1 LPQWGLTWLIQRQP
15 FFVQCAALNV
25 SASNPHCGNTRTVV
39 SHFMTT
45 FKVRKQIVTNETYQG
60 YNLTEFSIEN
70 NKEENTNRIID
81 SFIRSAF
88 FTGEQN
94 SEDYIHG
101 HLSQVFKINKVDIDN
116 FRKLDKAD
124 TVKFLVD
131 FLNNPSWEDD
141 RIEFAT
147 LLDKYFFMTIRN

>member
-1 LPQWGLTWLIQRQP
+1 
-15 FFVQCAALNV
+15 
-25 SASNPHCGNTRTVV
+25 
-39 SHFMTT
+39 M
-45 FKVRKQIVTNETYQG
+45 TNETYQG